1 MKDKTKMMELKSVI
15 VRDLQLVKEEEMLAS
30 ENIEM
35 LRDKL
40 IHVIKLLLHTDYQR
54 LLNAMYRLDINE
66 KLFREAFSGMHSPSV
81 AARLADL
88 VIEREKEKI
97 ETRKKYKS

>member
-1 MKDKTKMMELKSVI
+1 MNENNDLTELRGVI
-15 VRDLQLVKEEEMLAS
+15 VRDLHLEKEEEMLTS
-30 ENIEM
+30 ENFEI
-35 LRDKL
+35 LRQKL
-40 IHVIKLLLHTDYQR
+40 IEVINLLLHTDYHR

-66 KLFREAFSGMHSPSV
+66 KLFREAFSGMHSPNV

-97 ETRKKYKS
+97 ATRKKYRS

>member
-1 MKDKTKMMELKSVI
+1 MNDKIDMVELQSVI
-15 VRDLQLVKEEEMLAS
+15 VKDLHLEKEEEMLTS

-35 LRDKL
+35 FRDKL
-40 IHVIKLLLHTDYQR
+40 IQVINLLLHTDYHR

-66 KLFREAFSGMHSPSV
+66 KLFREAFSGMHSPNV